1 MQSIQQLKQ
10 NLFVCV
16 FHLLTNWKKAHSCSY
31 TTHMVENK
39 ASSHLGMT
47 CARSP
52 VGQLWCDMFLFSSRS
67 DVSGLQKSCFHTSV
81 FVCLSSY
88 WWPLKL
94 FLSAAAWD
102 TRCCPSDSSNAA
114 RCFLWPSAC
123 PGYHWNTHLSVTILY
138 TFMIL
143 FKTKQ
148 RCQTAS

>member
-16 FHLLTNWKKAHSCSY
+16 FHLLTNWKKAHSYSY

-47 CARSP
+47 SARCDVTCSCFLLVLMSLVSRNP
-52 VGQLWCDMFLFSSRS
+52 VSTLQFLCVWVLTDGCWSFSSQQQLETLAVVRQTAVMQRGAS
-67 DVSGLQKSCFHTSV
+67 FGRLLVQVTTETHTLV
-81 FVCLSSY
+81 LLY
-88 WWPLKL
+88 
-94 FLSAAAWD
+94 
-102 TRCCPSDSSNAA
+102 
-114 RCFLWPSAC
+114 
-123 PGYHWNTHLSVTILY
+123 Y